1 MIMNEV
7 AEAIKLNKRTI
18 RASLHDMV
26 KSAKAVDLVYV
37 LDDDPG
43 YVRQRVG
50 KHFCYFYGSVKIKD
64 KIELE
69 RIKKLGIPPAWNNVW
84 ICKLANGHLQ
94 ATGFDILK
102 RKQYR
107 YHSSWNIIRKH
118 TKFYRL
124 LEFGKQIPSIRT
136 NIEHHLSLKG
146 YPKEKILAA
155 VLSLLDQTNIR
166 VGNSSYEKLYGSF
179 GLTTLKNRHITIT
192 GSHLHFTFKGKKN
205 IKHNIT
211 LKSKKLARI
220 VKACKDIPGKDLFG
234 YYDTEGNIH
243 DITSDMVNKYI
254 RNITNGDFTAKD
266 FRTWAGTVTALNT
279 FTEIGGFET
288 TTEMNQK
295 IATAYDMVARQLGN
309 TRTVCKN
316 YYVHPLIV
324 DLYKENKLEKYLIQL
339 KILESNGTQ
348 EALMPAEKLLTKI
361 LEKN

>member
-1 MIMNEV
+1 MNQV
-7 AEAIKLNKRTI
+7 AEAIKIDKRVI
-18 RASLHDMV
+18 RASLHNMV

-37 LDDDPG
+37 SDEDPG
-43 YVRQRVG
+43 FIRKRVG
-50 KHFCYFYGSVKIKD
+50 EHFVYFDGVVKIKD

-69 RIKKLGIPPAWNNVW
+69 RIKKLGIPPAWENVW

-94 ATGFDILK
+94 ATGYDLLK

-136 NIEHHLSLKG
+136 NIEHHLSLRG

-155 VLSLLDQTNIR
+155 VISLLDQTNIR
-166 VGNSSYEKLYGSF
+166 VGNTAYEKLYGSF

-192 GSHLHFTFKGKKN
+192 GSQLHFTFKGKKN

-220 VKACKDIPGKDLFG
+220 IKACKDMPGKDLFG

-243 DITSDMVNKYI
+243 DITSDMVNNYI
-254 RNITNGDFTAKD
+254 RTITNGDFTAKD
-266 FRTWAGTVTALNT
+266 FRTWAGTVTALNA
-279 FTEIGGFET
+279 FTEIGGFAST
-288 TTEMNQK
+288 SEMNHK
-295 IATAYDMVARQLGN
+295 VATAYDMVAKQLGN

-324 DLYKENKLEKYLIQL
+324 DLYKEKKLERYLTQL
-339 KILESNGTQ
+339 KIMELNSQ
-348 EALMPAEKLLTKI
+348 HEAIMPSEKLLLEI